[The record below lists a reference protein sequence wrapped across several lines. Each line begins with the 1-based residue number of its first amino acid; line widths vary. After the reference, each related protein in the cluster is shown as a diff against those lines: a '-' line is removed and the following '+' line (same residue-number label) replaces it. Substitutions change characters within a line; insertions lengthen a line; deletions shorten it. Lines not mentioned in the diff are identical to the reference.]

1 LPASAGW
8 TRRFTNDAVEALNVT
23 RPEHLEFVTQ
33 WIHDAHFSYE
43 EASFSES
50 ASRATVPF
58 AQESGWGDRHP
69 SMPNPELLK
78 STLRSRHVRVP
89 FVRCYL
95 VFENALGMTIDE
107 AGRGDPGMLNEATF
121 DASRGE
127 VYLLPVVGPRV
138 MVSVS
143 ELAIRVI
150 VSREVTVE
158 VRRRVLRGWPAESD
172 SRL

>member
-1 LPASAGW
+1 VSERLRLME
-8 TRRFTNDAVEALNVT
+8 TDLVEALTVT
-23 RPEHLEFVTQ
+23 RLEDLELATY
-33 WIHDAHFSYE
+33 WIHDAHFDYQ
-43 EASFSES
+43 EASFSDS

-78 STLRSRHVRVP
+78 STLLSRHYRVP

-95 VFENALGMTIDE
+95 VFENALGMSIDE

-121 DASRGE
+121 DASRRE
-127 VYLLPVVGPRV
+127 VQLAPVVGPRIV
-138 MVSVS
+138 VSVS
-143 ELAIRVI
+143 ELAIRVL
-150 VSREVTVE
+150 VSREVAVE
-158 VRRRVLRGWPAESD
+158 VRRKVLRGWPAESD